1 MKPHLVST
9 AVLARQVYRYSR
21 AYRFA
26 AFALLSFLLL
36 QVPAVV
42 WLIYERQVGQERRI
56 RAGQLA
62 ADASRIASARRALAD
77 TEKKLKRIQDL
88 APVLRARLP
97 ISAVLGKIEQL
108 TSQDL
113 ALSQIVIDAGEF
125 QPVQIET
132 SLFQVPRQI
141 NIVIKGEQPAQ
152 GGDAYKRLAEKLL
165 ESLPPGSK
173 IADASLADGQPFKTF
188 RLALSAP
195 TNGNYFGLG
204 VTKISAQNSL

>member
-62 ADASRIASARRALAD
+62 ADASRIASVRRALAD

-173 IADASLADGQPFKTF
+173 IADASLADGQPFNSF

>member
-42 WLIYERQVGQERRI
+42 GLIYERQVGQERRI

-62 ADASRIASARRALAD
+62 ADASRIASIRRALAD
-77 TEKKLKRIQDL
+77 TENKLKRIQDL

>member
-26 AFALLSFLLL
+26 GFALLSFLLL

-42 WLIYERQVGQERRI
+42 WFIYERQVGQERRI

-97 ISAVLGKIEQL
+97 ISAVLGKIENL
-108 TSQDL
+108 TSQDQ
-113 ALSQIVIDAGEF
+113 ALSQNEIDAETF
-125 QPVQIET
+125 QHFQIET
-132 SLFQVPRQI
+132 TRIHVPRHI
-141 NIVIKGEQPAQ
+141 NIVIKS
-152 GGDAYKRLAEKLL
+152 DH
-165 ESLPPGSK
+165 
-173 IADASLADGQPFKTF
+173 
-188 RLALSAP
+188 P
-195 TNGNYFGLG
+195 TP
-204 VTKISAQNSL
+204 TCA

>member
-1 MKPHLVST
+1 MKPHLIST
-9 AVLARQVYRYSR
+9 QVLGRQVYRYSR

-26 AFALLSFLLL
+26 AFVLFSFLIL

-42 WLIYERQVGQERRI
+42 CLIYESTVGQERRT

-62 ADASRIASARRALAD
+62 ADAARIANDRRALAD
-77 TEKKLKRIQDL
+77 TEKKLKRILDL
-88 APVLRARLP
+88 APILRARLP

-108 TSQDL
+108 ASGDL

-132 SLFQVPRQI
+132 GLFQVPRQI
-141 NIVIKGEQPAQ
+141 NVLIKGEQRVR
-152 GGDAYKRLAEKLL
+152 GGDAYKHLAEKLL
-165 ESLPPGSK
+165 ESLPPDSR
-173 IADASLADGQPFKTF
+173 IVDDSLVDDQPFKTF
-188 RLALSAP
+188 RLVLSAP
-195 TNGNYFGLG
+195 TSGNYFGLG

>member
-62 ADASRIASARRALAD
+62 ADASRIASIRRALAD